1 MIDQLK
7 DWLTA
12 PEAARVLAV
21 SRPRIHQLVKANML
35 DGTRIAGRLLVQ
47 RRSVDE
53 WARVRRPPGRPPV
66 PKPSTLEALRKTRAR
81 ILDLAKARNLD
92 NVRVFGSVARGDAT
106 ARSDIDLLVDPLPGW
121 SALDVTELMFVLEQ
135 ELGRRVDV
143 TVLSQRSPI
152 ADRILAEAVPL

>member
-21 SRPRIHQLVKANML
+21 SRPRIHQLVKANVL
-35 DGTRIAGRLLVQ
+35 DGTRIAGRLLVH

-53 WARVRRPPGRPPV
+53 WARVRRPAGRPPV
-66 PKPSTLEALRKTRAR
+66 RKPPTLQELRTARAR
-81 ILDLAKARNLD
+81 IVALARARNLH

-106 ARSDIDLLVDPLPGW
+106 VGSDIDLLVDPLPGW

-143 TVLSQRSPI
+143 AVLSQRSPI
-152 ADRILAEAVPL
+152 ADQILAEAVPL

>member
-1 MIDQLK
+1 MIDQMK

-21 SRPRIHQLVKANML
+21 SRPRIHQLVKANVL

-143 TVLSQRSPI
+143 TV
-152 ADRILAEAVPL
+152 

>member
-12 PEAARVLAV
+12 PEAARVRAV
-21 SRPRIHQLVKANML
+21 ARPRIHQLVKANVL

-66 PKPSTLEALRKTRAR
+66 PKPSTLESLRKARAR
-81 ILDLAKARNLD
+81 ILDLGKARDLD
-92 NVRVFGSVARGDAT
+92 NVRVLGSGARG
-106 ARSDIDLLVDPLPGW
+106 RE
-121 SALDVTELMFVLEQ
+121 TELMFVLWQ

-152 ADRILAEAVPL
+152 ADQILAEAVPL